1 MNMRAGGTRPA
12 AWLRRSAIALFA
24 LWVGVGCMTVGQDFP
39 VDPVREIEIGVTSR
53 DDVQR
58 MFGDPW
64 RTGIEDG
71 ERTWTYGIYR
81 YSIFGYA
88 VTRDLVVRF
97 DATGLVSSYSFN
109 STRPEDA
116 AL

>member
-1 MNMRAGGTRPA
+1 MKARRARSIG
-12 AWLRRSAIALFA
+12 WLWRSALALFA
-24 LWVGVGCMTVGQDFP
+24 LWLGVGCISVGHDFP
-39 VDPVREIEIGVTSR
+39 VDPVRQIEIGATTR

-71 ERTWTYGIYR
+71 QRAWTYGTYR
-81 YSIFGYA
+81 YSLFGHA
-88 VTRDLVVRF
+88 STRDLVVRF
-97 DATGLVSSYSFN
+97 DAEGVVASYSFN

>member
-1 MNMRAGGTRPA
+1 MKARLVRSIV
-12 AWLRRSAIALFA
+12 WLRRPALAAFA
-24 LWVGVGCMTVGQDFP
+24 LWMGIGCISVGNDFP
-39 VDPVREIEIGVTSR
+39 VEPVRQIEIGTTTR

-71 ERTWTYGIYR
+71 QRTWTYGTYR
-81 YSIFGYA
+81 YSLFGDA
-88 VTRDLVVRF
+88 STRDLVVRF
-97 DATGLVSSYSFN
+97 DDEGAVSSYTFN

>member
-1 MNMRAGGTRPA
+1 MRASFSRMLGLGLTCVALGAGTA
-12 AWLRRSAIALFA
+12 CMS
-24 LWVGVGCMTVGQDFP
+24 VGREFP
-39 VDPVREIEIGVTSR
+39 VESVRELEIGVTTQR
-53 DDVQR
+53 DVER

-71 ERTWTYGIYR
+71 QRTWTYGRYR
-81 YSIFGYA
+81 YSILGDA

-97 DATGLVSSYSFN
+97 DAKGVVSSYSFN
-109 STRPEDA
+109 STHPEDA